1 MFKMTKTT
9 LKIEGMMCGMC
20 EAHMN
25 DAVRNTMEVKNVSSS
40 HKNGETVII
49 SENPLDENQI
59 RKAVNTAGYTLCGIS
74 SEPYTEKSGG
84 LFSIFKKN

>member
-25 DAVRNTMEVKNVSSS
+25 DAIRSTMEVKNVTSS

-49 SENPLDENQI
+49 SENPLDEGKI
-59 RKAVNTAGYTLCGIS
+59 REAVKSTGYTLCDIH
-74 SEPYTEKSGG
+74 SEAYTKKDGG